1 MKSLAPRVDTK
12 TNSKRGE
19 EEKIVTWNLQTK
31 EIFYNTIEKW
41 NAELSINVFQ
51 RGIFK
56 VAEEQIYQK
65 LSTKTKAS
73 LDLV

>member
-12 TNSKRGE
+12 KNSKRGE

>member
-12 TNSKRGE
+12 KNSKRGE
-19 EEKIVTWNLQTK
+19 EEKIVTWNLQTR

-56 VAEEQIYQK
+56 AAEEQIYQK

>member
-12 TNSKRGE
+12 KNSKRGE

-31 EIFYNTIEKW
+31 EIFNTIEKW
-41 NAELSINVFQ
+41 NAELSINVLQ

-56 VAEEQIYQK
+56 VTEEQIYQK